1 MFPPGLSYTGFMGQW
16 NWLTAGMANASMAAA
31 AGISGGRGKT
41 PLPLPLPS
49 PFSSIAAQAVGSLPA
64 PGPAMGLAS
73 LKNAATAA
81 AAAASTPGTLGFYPG
96 HYPSPATSI
105 ATAPRASDGTVAQA
119 QADRASGK
127 GSISSSAAVEN
138 GSASP
143 APPIPPSFRADASN
157 STHKALAAP
166 APCEESSSPHRD
178 EPQEATVSDDSERW
192 AGEYDEEEA
201 FLATLVSSMDP
212 SSLKTVGVRQAMM
225 SRLKN
230 VGRTI
235 AD

>member
-1 MFPPGLSYTGFMGQW
+1 MFPPGLSCPGFMGQW
-16 NWLTAGMANASMAAA
+16 NWLAAGMANASMAAA
-31 AGISGGRGKT
+31 AGISGGGGT
-41 PLPLPLPS
+41 TLLPLPLPS

-81 AAAASTPGTLGFYPG
+81 AAAAPKPGTLGFYPG

-119 QADRASGK
+119 QADRPSGK
-127 GSISSSAAVEN
+127 GYVSSSAAAEN
-138 GSASP
+138 GTVPP
-143 APPIPPSFRADASN
+143 APPLPPSFRADASN
-157 STHKALAAP
+157 PTPKAVAAT
-166 APCEESSSPHRD
+166 APLEESSSPHRD
-178 EPQEATVSDDSERW
+178 EPQEATVSDGSEQW

-201 FLATLVSSMDP
+201 FLATLVNSMDP
-212 SSLKTVGVRQAMM
+212 SNTKTVGVRQAMM

-230 VGRTI
+230 VGRTV